1 MWDSSHIAILQFAI
15 TAMKIHKT
23 SALLLGLTHFALAEP
38 LLDSWHIGSVG
49 TYARIFETA
58 ADESAGNSVTTWSR
72 GAGIQALP
80 TYAGIHEVSHDAT
93 SVYVRTTGLGTHLM
107 GPWYLNA
114 ADTNLF
120 PNYPD
125 NQAIIYRI
133 PRDPGTPPANK
144 SLTGLG
150 RIGIFVDGVSM
161 FDSRDAFSY
170 DTSAAT
176 DDSPN
181 GGAAINGDGVWNR
194 DAFVN
199 ESVTFDA
206 ANAHQAGSN
215 YHYHANPPALRH
227 QLGDSVDYN
236 ATTNRYTENFTGSH
250 SPILGWVNDGYPVY
264 GPYGYSDPNDPASQV
279 RRMTSGFRKR
289 TITQRTTL
297 PAFAQRDQNRA
308 EALPANLYGPAVSAQ
323 YPIGHYLEDYE
334 YLGDFVLTLGVD
346 FDLNE
351 QNGRFCVTP
360 EFPEGT
366 FAYFVAIE
374 PDGTPAFPYNIGR
387 NYFGTPTGGVTN
399 TIPVNANIVFEGGPE
414 RPLQTALSGS
424 SDEVTIT
431 WSTLE
436 GGSYLV
442 ESSPDLDEWTPQAA
456 TQSGNKVQV
465 TEPTSQYQKFYR
477 SEFLGLAP
485 FDDAGFV
492 YTPIAT
498 PEPNNILLIIVDD
511 WGIDFSALDNP
522 TGINLP
528 SMPTW
533 EALASQ
539 GVRFINAYAQPT
551 CSPTRAGILSG
562 RYSFR
567 HGIGTPGGATFPVTE
582 VSLPDAFANAT
593 SPYALAAIGKWHLG
607 GGDTGPADLAG
618 WTHFSGSIP
627 GVIDDYYNWDK
638 TINGVTSSITNT
650 YATTDQV
657 DDTISF
663 ITSQGETPWVCWLA
677 FNAPHSPFHDP
688 PSALLPSNPTGNS
701 NTARYIKA
709 LEAMDTELARLLDY
723 VDLTKTNV
731 FLIGDNGT
739 PGNIAQS
746 PFSQGRAKDSLYEG
760 GIRVPFIALGPNV
773 RTRGT
778 RADLVHCA
786 DLFSTILDLAGVPLP
801 DTVIDG
807 RSLLPALTGSGTI
820 EGGVVLENFGN
831 AVTNAGRAIRIGDY
845 KLIRYDNATEELYN
859 VATDLSELND
869 LLLGTLTAAEQTAYD
884 ALLARNTQLDANNGG
899 GGNTTDATGILSVS
913 PSTATPGATVT
924 ITINLDP
931 NKTDPVVPPIG
942 GPTINTITLGG
953 ISGTN
958 ITRPSNYV
966 AQATFVLPTTPGSY
980 AVELIFNGP
989 QMRTFGLNNAFVVQ

>member
-1 MWDSSHIAILQFAI
+1 MTTSLAIL
-15 TAMKIHKT
+15 
-23 SALLLGLTHFALAEP
+23 SAFSLALIPSLKADN
-38 LLDSWHIGSVG
+38 LSQNLASWHTASAGS
-49 TYARIFETA
+49 YARIFETA
-58 ADESAGNSVTTWSR
+58 ADENAGNSVTTWNR
-72 GAGIQALP
+72 GQGIQAQA
-80 TYAGIHEVSHDAT
+80 TYAGVHEISYDTT

-114 ADTNLF
+114 ANTNLF

-133 PRDPGTPPANK
+133 PRDPGTPPVTK

-170 DTSAAT
+170 DTSAAQ
-176 DDSPN
+176 DDGPN
-181 GGAAINGDGVWNR
+181 AAGVNGDGVWNR

-215 YHYHANPPALRH
+215 YHYHANPPGLRH
-227 QLGDSVDYN
+227 QLGDSVDYDP
-236 ATTNRYTENFTGSH
+236 ATNRYTENFNGAH
-250 SPILGWVNDGYPVY
+250 SPILAWTNDGYPLY
-264 GPYGYSDPNDPASQV
+264 GPYGYSDPNDPESAI

-289 TITQRTTL
+289 TITQRQTL

-308 EALPANLYGPAVSAQ
+308 EALPVNRYGPAVSAQ
-323 YPIGHYLEDYE
+323 FPLGHYLEDYE
-334 YLGDFVLTLGVD
+334 YLGDFGLTHGTD

-351 QNGRFCVTP
+351 HNGRFCVTP
-360 EFPEGT
+360 EFPGGT
-366 FAYFVAIE
+366 FAYFVSIE

-399 TIPVNANIVFEGGPE
+399 AVPANATINFEGGPE
-414 RPLQTALSGS
+414 RPLESQISVAN
-424 SDEVTIT
+424 DEVTVT

-436 GGSYLV
+436 GGSYFV
-442 ESSPDLDEWTPQAA
+442 DSSSDLDTWQAA
-456 TQSGNKVQV
+456 PALQKANQLSI
-465 TEPTSQYQKFYR
+465 TEPTSDDQKFFR
-477 SEFLGLAP
+477 AEFLGLAP

-492 YTPIAT
+492 YNEIAA
-498 PEPNNILLIIVDD
+498 PGPNNILLIIVDD

-522 TGINLP
+522 TGPALP
-528 SMPTW
+528 PMPTW
-533 EALASQ
+533 ESLADQ
-539 GVRFINAYAQPT
+539 GVRFTNAYAQPT

-567 HGIGTPGGATFPVTE
+567 HGIGSPAGASFPSAE
-582 VSLPDAFANAT
+582 VSLPEAFANAA
-593 SPYALAAIGKWHLG
+593 SPYALSSIGKWHLG
-607 GGDTGPADLAG
+607 GGDDGPFALAG
-618 WTHFSGSIP
+618 WESFQGALTAEVEDFY
-627 GVIDDYYNWDK
+627 DWNK
-638 TINGVTSSITNT
+638 TINGITNPVTDT
-650 YATTDQV
+650 YATSDQV
-657 DDTISF
+657 TDAVTF
-663 ITSQGETPWVCWLA
+663 IQAQNDNPWFCWLA
-677 FNAPHSPFHDP
+677 FNAPHTPFHEP
-688 PSALLPSNPTGNS
+688 PSELLPSDPAGNS
-701 NTARYIKA
+701 NTARFMKA
-709 LEAMDTELARLLDY
+709 LEAMDTELARLLES

-739 PGNIAQS
+739 PGNIAQT
-746 PFSQGRAKDSLYEG
+746 PFIQGRAKGTLYEG
-760 GIRVPFIALGPNV
+760 GIRVPFIALGPDV

-778 RADLVHCA
+778 RDDLVHCA
-786 DLFSTILDLAGVPLP
+786 DLFATILDLANLPLP
-801 DTVIDG
+801 DTTLDG

-831 AVTNAGRAIRIGDY
+831 AVTDPGRAIRISDY
-845 KLIRYDNATEELYN
+845 KLHLYDDGREELYN
-859 VATDLSELND
+859 VATDLSEGSN
-869 LLLGTLTAAEQTAYD
+869 LLLGTLTAEEQAAYD
-884 ALLARNTQLDANNGG
+884 GLLARNEELAPDAGG
-899 GGNTTDATGILSVS
+899 TDATGILSVS
-913 PSTATPGATVT
+913 PTSATAGATVT

-966 AQATFVLPTTPGSY
+966 AEATFVLPTTPGSY
-980 AVELIFNGP
+980 AIELIFNGP
-989 QMRTFGLNNAFVVQ
+989 QARTFGLNNAFEVQ